1 MTSFEKD
8 MRKRLKIIIWGAVL
22 SIVVVALAF
31 TIRLSIGGYS
41 LGVSKDNLFVMLG
54 IFAGIVVT
62 ALIKIT
68 RFRNALKNKDN
79 LEKLYIEETDER
91 NRIIILK
98 TCRACIT
105 ITLTFLGIGAI
116 IASMFNETVFFTL
129 GIVLISVLILYF
141 VLRTYFTKR

>member
-1 MTSFEKD
+1 MTSFEKEIQ
-8 MRKRLKIIIWGAVL
+8 KRLKITIWGTVL
-22 SIVVVALAF
+22 TMVAVALAF

-41 LGVSKDNLFVMLG
+41 LGVSIDHLFVMLG

-68 RFRNALKNKDN
+68 GFRNALKNKN
-79 LEKLYIEETDER
+79 KLEELYIKETDER

-116 IASMFNETVFFTL
+116 IASLFNEIVFFTL
-129 GIVLISVLILYF
+129 GIVLILILILYLT
-141 VLRTYFTKR
+141 LRVYYTNR

>member
-1 MTSFEKD
+1 MTSFEKEIQ
-8 MRKRLKIIIWGAVL
+8 KRLKITIWGSVLAIAAVT
-22 SIVVVALAF
+22 LAF
-31 TIRLSIGGYS
+31 IIRLNIGDYS
-41 LGVSKDNLFVMLG
+41 PEASNDHLFVMLG

-68 RFRNALKNKDN
+68 RLHNALKNKGK
-79 LEKLYIEETDER
+79 LEELYIWETDER

-116 IASMFNETVFFTL
+116 IASMYNEIVFFTL
-129 GIVLISVLILYF
+129 GIVLIFVLILYLALK
-141 VLRTYFTKR
+141 VYFTNR